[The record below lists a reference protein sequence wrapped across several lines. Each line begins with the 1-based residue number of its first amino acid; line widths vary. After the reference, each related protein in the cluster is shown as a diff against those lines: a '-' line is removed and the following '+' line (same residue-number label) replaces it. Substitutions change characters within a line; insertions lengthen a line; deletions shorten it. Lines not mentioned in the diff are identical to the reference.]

1 MAGEAKP
8 KSVKAGQ
15 IKGVKVNP
23 LTADEEKVIE
33 DALPAIYDIDT
44 AAEFI
49 KPLENQDTK
58 GAAKLEAHKDV
69 NGQTI
74 VGWGTRADDLKPGD
88 VITEQD
94 AQDRLNVKIKDI
106 VEAIKRNGGADVWKV
121 MSPDEK
127 ASVISTLHN
136 TGESKAIFSRKPG
149 ERGQYT
155 EFFKAILAGDKEKA
169 WEENDFG
176 SEPGHEKRR
185 QAENKKAGR
194 KGPKM
199 ERALP
204 PVKTSG
210 GN

>member
-1 MAGEAKP
+1 MAVETKP

-106 VEAIKRNGGADVWKV
+106 VEAIKRNGGADMWKV

-149 ERGQYT
+149 EKGQYT
-155 EFFKAILAGDKEKA
+155 EFFKALLAGDKEKA
-169 WEENDFG
+169 GEENDFG
-176 SEPGHEKRR
+176 NLPGHKKRR

-194 KGPKM
+194 EGPRM
-199 ERALP
+199 QRALP
-204 PVKTSG
+204 PTITSG
-210 GN
+210 SN